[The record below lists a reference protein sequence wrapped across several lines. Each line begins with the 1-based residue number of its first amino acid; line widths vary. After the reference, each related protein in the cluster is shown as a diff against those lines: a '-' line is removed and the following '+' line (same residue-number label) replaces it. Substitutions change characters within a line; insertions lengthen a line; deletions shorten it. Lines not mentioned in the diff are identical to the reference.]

1 MERGDFAA
9 TVTRGFSRNIPSAL
23 FQNPSFLDKAAV
35 FKFQDAPELF
45 TLKCGPGILMFKP
58 LILPAERG
66 DSWAMMGLAWTLGE
80 TPKGQKTQVLCSKR
94 GYS

>member
-9 TVTRGFSRNIPSAL
+9 TMSGGLSRNIPSEL

-35 FKFQDAPELF
+35 FKCQYAPEL
-45 TLKCGPGILMFKP
+45 LKCGRGILMFKP

-66 DSWAMMGLAWTLGE
+66 DSWAIMGLGLSKKSQ
-80 TPKGQKTQVLCSKR
+80 KGHYSKNP
-94 GYS
+94 SFL